1 MTESAHV
8 SFKINRFVDCLDV
21 PPWPTGLRRL
31 CFDPEIVGSR
41 LGGNFIFR
49 NPARNCTIIIAY
61 CVNNLQCIGYFL
73 LFKKIDELTS
83 KNGSM
88 RIEPG

>member
-8 SFKINRFVDCLDV
+8 TFKINRWADCLDV

-41 LGGNFIFR
+41 PGGVGTQFYFFFHAHFQCFNF
-49 NPARNCTIIIAY
+49 CTWCA
-61 CVNNLQCIGYFL
+61 L
-73 LFKKIDELTS
+73 LK
-83 KNGSM
+83 
-88 RIEPG
+88 